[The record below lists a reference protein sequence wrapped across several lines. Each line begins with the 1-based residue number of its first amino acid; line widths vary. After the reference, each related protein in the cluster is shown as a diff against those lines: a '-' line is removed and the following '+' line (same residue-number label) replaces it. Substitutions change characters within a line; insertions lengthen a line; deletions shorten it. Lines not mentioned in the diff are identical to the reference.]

1 MLHTNQHRLLIYSFF
16 ACDFLYKI
24 NQFRG
29 VPGLVGKTAALQ
41 ADGGRFESS
50 LGTNKC

>member
-1 MLHTNQHRLLIYSFF
+1 MNMGGP
-16 ACDFLYKI
+16 C
-24 NQFRG
+24 
-29 VPGLVGKTAALQ
+29 LVGKTAALQ